1 MDRILVVDD
10 ESGMRI
16 ALTEV
21 LTRHGFAVTAV
32 DGGTPALAALAH
44 DDHALVISDMRM
56 PMMTGTELL
65 DAIQAR
71 WPRLPVV
78 MMTAYGTVEDAVA
91 AMKAGARDFLTK
103 PFSPAD
109 LLHLVRSILED
120 RSPTTVA
127 STAGACAGS
136 VAGRDAEPAA
146 GGAIVADGTDAR
158 GRGDGDRS
166 RGAAADAAARA
177 TVRSALRSSERSIV
191 TRSPALLRVLAVA
204 EGVAASRAPV
214 LIQGESG
221 TGKELLAR
229 YVHAVGPR
237 RQQPFVAVNCAAL
250 PRELLESELFGHE
263 RGAFTGAVARKLG
276 KFELASGGTILLDEI
291 SEMEPLLQAKL
302 LRVLQEHE
310 VDRVGGSRPTP
321 IDARVIATTNRP
333 LRALVAAGAF
343 RRDLYYRLHV
353 VPLTVPPLRERRED
367 VDLLIDHF
375 VARLAAG
382 REVACEP
389 SVRVYLQ
396 RQPWPGNVRELE
408 HAIERALLLGGG
420 RRITLEDVQLEE
432 EPLATEGGGGE
443 QRRGDV
449 AAGDGGAAAA
459 GAALAGVTVHEMER
473 RLIFETLRRTNN
485 NRTHAARML
494 GISVRT
500 LRNKLHEYR
509 SGIDGEAELS

>member
-21 LTRHGFAVTAV
+21 LERSGFAVTAV
-32 DGGTPALAALAH
+32 ETGAAALSALER
-44 DDHALVISDMRM
+44 DGYALVISDMRM
-56 PMMTGTELL
+56 PVMTGAELL
-65 DAIQAR
+65 DAAHAR
-71 WPRLPVV
+71 WPRLPIV

-91 AMKAGARDFLTK
+91 AMKTGARDFLTK
-103 PFSPAD
+103 PFSPQD
-109 LLHLVRSILED
+109 LLHLVRAILHD
-120 RSPTTVA
+120 G
-127 STAGACAGS
+127 AGATDVATAPDAATIAAAVESPPGDTSAPITFRGS
-136 VAGRDAEPAA
+136 VLDG
-146 GGAIVADGTDAR
+146 VARALTPR
-158 GRGDGDRS
+158 I
-166 RGAAADAAARA
+166 DAASRV
-177 TVRSALRSSERSIV
+177 VREAAQNGRVERPIV

-263 RGAFTGAVARKLG
+263 RGSFTGAFARKLG

-310 VDRVGGSRPTP
+310 VDRVGGTRPIP

-333 LRALVAAGAF
+333 LRTLVAAGAF

-367 VDLLIDHF
+367 VDLLVEHF
-375 VARLAAG
+375 AARFGGGRPVVIEPAA
-382 REVACEP
+382 RA
-389 SVRVYLQ
+389 YLH

-408 HAIERALLLGGG
+408 HAIERALLLAGSNTV
-420 RRITLEDVQLEE
+420 TLADLQLEE
-432 EPLATEGGGGE
+432 EPLDTDALTPT
-443 QRRGDV
+443 
-449 AAGDGGAAAA
+449 AGLARDEDTAEA
-459 GAALAGVTVHEMER
+459 AALAGVTVHEMER
-473 RLIFETLRRTNN
+473 RLIFETLQRTNN

-509 SGIDGEAELS
+509 VATNVVQ